1 MVKMIEKNID
11 KYRFFIFENKFTLTS
26 YLTEFISNK
35 IKTSLKVNDRFKL
48 CVSGGSTPRIIFE
61 KLSNVELSWQD
72 VDIFLAD
79 ERCVDPLS
87 EESNTNMIKNT
98 LLKNYAYKAFFCE
111 VFKNSDLNDDLA
123 KRIYLK
129 TLKEKLVGNNPPIF
143 DLTLLGLGDDGHT
156 ASLFPYK
163 DINNDDF
170 IITSF
175 GKGLKRI
182 SLTPKIISASTE
194 IAFLVTGSSKKLA
207 LKRLIDKNES
217 PKRTPAKLI
226 NSNSKILI
234 FCDSDA
240 SNELA
245 I

>member
-11 KYRFFIFENKFTLTS
+11 KYRFFIFENKFQLTS
-26 YLTEFISNK
+26 YLTEYISNK
-35 IKTSLKVNDRFKL
+35 IKNALIFNNRFKF
-48 CVSGGSTPRIIFE
+48 CVCGGSTPRVIYE
-61 KLSNVELSWQD
+61 KLSNLDLSWQD
-72 VDIFLAD
+72 VDIFLGD

-87 EESNTNMIKNT
+87 NESNTNM
-98 LLKNYAYKAFFCE
+98 LKNSLLMNYASKAFFCE
-111 VFKNSDLNDDLA
+111 VFNNKDLNDDLA
-123 KRIYLK
+123 KKQYQKILE
-129 TLKEKLVGNNPPIF
+129 EKLVGNPPVF

-156 ASLFPYK
+156 ASLFPYENF
-163 DINNDDF
+163 NNDDF

-182 SLTPKIISASTE
+182 SLTPKVISASSE
-194 IAFLVTGSSKKLA
+194 IAFLVTGVSKNLA

-217 PKRTPAKLI
+217 PRRTPAKLI

-240 SNELA
+240 SNELP